1 MLDAV
6 QAGARRIHPARE
18 NPLHLAL
25 QRDLVDLDKGV
36 GIGGFRRGTG
46 VAGVGFHPQCTELD
60 GFADILVEIDDAPG
74 DLVEPGKARLLV
86 DDLLRR
92 RLGDDFVAGLQG
104 GRRLRHALGLALAR
118 RQSRQRIGAR
128 GRDGDALARLRR
140 RYRDRRRRILG
151 NDGGAGRWCQG
162 LRLHRPGRRYALPR
176 QRTIGRRQQPALR
189 QFRHFFFIVGR
200 RLRLAAAGNIAGRAR
215 RRLRKDIADL
225 RLRRRRK
232 RERCS
237 GYQGRKTSQG
247 NGSKHLAALTGE
259 SGSRHHTGVQAL
271 RRAQG
276 LRLTRRIRRGKG
288 GFVPS
293 RTTGQPA
300 PQVK

>member
-1 MLDAV
+1 MPALLPENPEQTGGLRRRRGRRLLLQGLLLRRGRRTRGGLFGRSALLDRGRRRRGRLWRVGGRRRADDGRVGDFTVGQPDIVDRMLDAV

-25 QRDLVDLDKGV
+25 QRDLVDLAKGV
-36 GIGGFRRGTG
+36 RIGGFRCGAG
-46 VAGVGFHPQCTELD
+46 VAGVGFHPQRAELD

-92 RLGDDFVAGLQG
+92 RLGDDLVAGLQG

-189 QFRHFFFIVGR
+189 QFRHFFFIVRR

-215 RRLRKDIADL
+215 RRVR
-225 RLRRRRK
+225 
-232 RERCS
+232 
-237 GYQGRKTSQG
+237 
-247 NGSKHLAALTGE
+247 
-259 SGSRHHTGVQAL
+259 
-271 RRAQG
+271 
-276 LRLTRRIRRGKG
+276 
-288 GFVPS
+288 
-293 RTTGQPA
+293 
-300 PQVK
+300 